1 MSLFLKNTIFIIFGI
16 IIFILLNR
24 RDRFSVGIKDIGE
37 RCNHIGND
45 KYKCNESNSSGQPN
59 IYGVTCNF
67 PEGENKCICVN
78 LGTEE
83 NPDGRCEWLDP
94 SRSVLKLGPGG
105 PEGPEPK
112 LYLVALS
119 DGSKGSIEWGKYQQF
134 DIRQQEGRNLLQ
146 LYEIYTHDSIVE
158 EIEEEIES
166 WLNSSSGMDASGN
179 PLFRLII
186 VDYDEVLFE
195 KYDKDGD
202 GYLNESEMTKFFA
215 EQNIL
220 LPEEYKRNNPRQQ
233 LKFSQLRLFFNV
245 QSKEGFNLYE
255 FKNLLKE
262 SRSET
267 RRVAA
272 AAMGPPHPDGVLV
285 KTSMGEYLRLQSPC
299 STMMNA

>member
-1 MSLFLKNTIFIIFGI
+1 
-16 IIFILLNR
+16 
-24 RDRFSVGIKDIGE
+24 
-37 RCNHIGND
+37 
-45 KYKCNESNSSGQPN
+45 
-59 IYGVTCNF
+59 
-67 PEGENKCICVN
+67 
-78 LGTEE
+78 
-83 NPDGRCEWLDP
+83 
-94 SRSVLKLGPGG
+94 
-105 PEGPEPK
+105 
-112 LYLVALS
+112 YLVALS

-285 KTSMGEYLRLQSPC
+285 
-299 STMMNA
+299 